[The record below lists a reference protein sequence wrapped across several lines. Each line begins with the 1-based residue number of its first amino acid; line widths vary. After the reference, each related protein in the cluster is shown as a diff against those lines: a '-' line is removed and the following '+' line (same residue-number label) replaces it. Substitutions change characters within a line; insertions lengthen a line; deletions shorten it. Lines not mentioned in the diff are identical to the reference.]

1 MLPIASGITV
11 STLTTVKTAELVSG
25 QYQYV
30 GKGVITLV
38 ARGSAI
44 GMNAILSVGGVTICD
59 DLPIMAFGATGGLSI
74 KDHVMVSQAVSGG
87 RVSFQ
92 LRNTSA
98 GTLTTDYILYF
109 EPSK

>member
-1 MLPIASGITV
+1 MLPIYSVVTL

-30 GKGVITLV
+30 GKGVISLF
-38 ARGSAI
+38 ARGSAA
-44 GMNAILSVGGVTICD
+44 GMNATLAVGGVTICD
-59 DLPIMAFGATGGLSI
+59 DLPISYFGATGGLST
-74 KDHVMVSQAVSGG
+74 KDHLMVSQAVSGG

-92 LRNTSA
+92 LRNTTG
-98 GTLTTDYILYF
+98 GTLTSDILLAF